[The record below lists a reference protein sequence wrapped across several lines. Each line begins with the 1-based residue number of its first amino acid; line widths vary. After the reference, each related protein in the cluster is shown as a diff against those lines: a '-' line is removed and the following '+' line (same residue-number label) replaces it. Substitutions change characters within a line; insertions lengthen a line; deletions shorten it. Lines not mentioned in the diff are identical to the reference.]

1 VYLDLTNDLAT
12 IDLIVDN
19 RKLTTQG
26 KKVELIINGI
36 PVYDDALLGKLL
48 TFKRPK
54 EDFETLNVVFAAN
67 AINAMFGHPERYR
80 IVTAIE
86 KEPKTF
92 TEIEKKLKLK
102 PATLNFHMK
111 KLQSEM
117 IVGKAKKDRR
127 YFLTIIGRAMLEHF
141 LNFFK
146 KVENTE

>member
-86 KEPKTF
+86 KE
-92 TEIEKKLKLK
+92 LKLK